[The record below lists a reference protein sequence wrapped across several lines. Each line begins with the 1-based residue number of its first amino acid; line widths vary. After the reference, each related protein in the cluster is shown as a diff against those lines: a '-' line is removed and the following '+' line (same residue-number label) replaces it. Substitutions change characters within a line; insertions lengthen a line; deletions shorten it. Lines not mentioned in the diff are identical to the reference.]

1 MIELSRTC
9 CLSGHRTIP
18 VNRYD
23 TVMQCLHETV
33 TDLVEQGYDTFL
45 TGGALGFDT
54 LGAQVL
60 LSLKEQYP
68 QLRLILVQPCA
79 TQTAGWSRANVE
91 AYESIR
97 ARCDDCVCL
106 SDFYYNG
113 CMQVRNRYL
122 VDHSSACICYLNNLR
137 SGTAYTVK
145 YAESQGLQII
155 NLAE

>member
-97 ARCDDCVCL
+97 ARCIYL
-106 SDFYYNG
+106 L
-113 CMQVRNRYL
+113 RNFLYF
-122 VDHSSACICYLNNLR
+122 
-137 SGTAYTVK
+137 
-145 YAESQGLQII
+145 
-155 NLAE
+155 